1 MVIWLMVLQLWA
13 VADSAIVLPLL
24 FTGREFYPCSH
35 LTGTRIFHVRLKLL
49 LLVTTAGG
57 KKPSTMLGGR
67 HENRVRNG
75 F

>member
-1 MVIWLMVLQLWA
+1 MVIRLMVLQLWD
-13 VADSAIVLPLL
+13 VVDSAIVLPLL
-24 FTGREFYPCSH
+24 FTGREFNPSSH
-35 LTGTRIFHVRLKLL
+35 LTRTRIFHVRLRLL

-57 KKPSTMLGGR
+57 KKPSVMLGGR